1 MNLSDVERY
10 LTSDERAELA
20 ALLDADLT
28 QRPWL
33 PLAGPQTMAYEAT
46 ADVVGYGGAAGG
58 GKGLA
63 LDTPLPTPT
72 GWTRMGDVQPGDTLF
87 DDRGQPCAVTAVSQ
101 VSRRPCFRLTF
112 DDGSTL
118 VADDVHRWV
127 TFSAA
132 ELAALTRKSPEWRAA
147 RRARRPSRAKEGTS
161 PARLAALAKLNAR
174 DTTTA
179 APTGTVRDTSELY
192 ATLLTASGRRNHA
205 IPVAPSL
212 ATLNRSLPIPPY
224 TLGAWLGDGTSRNG
238 QLTGIDAGVW
248 ARIGADGF
256 KVVHYVHSEQAHN
269 ILGLQPKLRAAG
281 LLQNKHIPPAYLRA
295 GHADRLALLQG
306 LMDTDG
312 YAAPDGGCEFDGVNE
327 RLVADT
333 LELVRS
339 LGIKATLQA
348 GTATLNGRVI
358 GAKWRIKF
366 VTGMPVFGLPRKQD
380 RLRPTQR
387 RVATFRYLVACEPVE
402 SVPTRCIAVDSAS
415 RQYLAGAAMIP
426 THNTDLACGKAL
438 TQHQVVQVFRREG
451 TELTAIIDR
460 VAEIVGHRD
469 GLGGKPPM
477 WRDPGGKCKLIEFCS
492 VPNLGDERKYQGR
505 AKDFL
510 VIDEAANFLE
520 SQVRFLMG
528 WVRTVDPTQRTQTL
542 LTFNPPTSAE
552 GRWIITFFAP
562 WLDKKF
568 NGPGGRAQPG
578 ELRYVAVLDGKDQW
592 LESGEPF
599 TYKGEKVLP
608 QSRTFIP
615 ARVAD
620 NPFLV
625 GTNYM
630 ATLQALPEPLRS
642 QMLYGDF
649 DAGMDD
655 DIWQVIPTRWVE
667 AAQARWVDRKPKGEM
682 MQMGVDVARGGKDS
696 TVIAA
701 RHRDDTARHD
711 LWFDRL
717 KEIQGPDT
725 DDGDKCAAQVLV
737 ARRDDAPINIDV
749 IGVGASAYD
758 SIRRAQAQVMG
769 VNVSEAARGP
779 DRTGRLAFF
788 NQRSEL
794 WWRMREALDPTQNT
808 GIALPPDQALLAE
821 LCAPRFELSGRTIKV
836 ESREDIIK
844 RIGRSPDRATAVVL
858 ALIDQPKTRVLRAL
872 TGVDDPVNYDPY
884 ANL

>member
-1 MNLSDVERY
+1 MNLDDLERY
-10 LTSDERAELA
+10 LTPEEREELN
-20 ALLDADLT
+20 ALLEADLT

-33 PLAGPQTMAYEAT
+33 PLAGPQTMAYESI
-46 ADVVGYGGAAGG
+46 ADVVGFGGAAGG

-63 LDTPLPTPT
+63 LDTPLPTPP
-72 GWTRMGDVQPGDTLF
+72 GWVNMGDVQPGATLF
-87 DDRGQPCAVTAVSQ
+87 DDCGHPCTVTAVSE
-101 VSRRPCFRLTF
+101 VSHRPCFRLTF

-127 TFSAA
+127 TFNAV

-147 RRARRPSRAKEGTS
+147 RRATRPSRAKGSTS

-174 DTTTA
+174 STTTA
-179 APTGTVRDTSELY
+179 PPTGTMRNTAELH
-192 ATLLTASGRRNHA
+192 ATLLAPNGRRNHA

-212 ATLNRSLPIPPY
+212 DLPITDLPIPPY
-224 TLGAWLGDGTSRNG
+224 TLGAWLGDGSSRNG
-238 QLTGIDAGVW
+238 QLTGVDPGIW
-248 ARIGADGF
+248 ERIEADGF
-256 KVVHYVHSEQAHN
+256 EVVHYARSEQAHN
-269 ILGLQPKLRAAG
+269 ILGLQAKLRAGG
-281 LLQNKHIPPAYLRA
+281 LLQNKHIPAAYLRA
-295 GHADRLALLQG
+295 SHADRLALLQG

-312 YAAPDGGCEFDGVNE
+312 YAASDGGCEFDGVNE
-327 RLVADT
+327 TLVADT
-333 LELVRS
+333 LSLVRT
-339 LGIKATLQA
+339 LGIKATLTT
-348 GTATLNGRVI
+348 GTAKLNGRVI
-358 GAKWRIKF
+358 GPKWRVKF
-366 VTGMPVFGLPRKQD
+366 VTQLPVFGLQRKLD
-380 RLRPTQR
+380 RMKPTQR
-387 RVATFRYLVACEPVE
+387 RVATLRYLVACEPVD
-402 SVPTRCIAVDSAS
+402 SVPTRCIAVDSPT
-415 RQYLAGAAMIP
+415 RQYLAGRALIP

-460 VAEIVGHRD
+460 MAEIVGHRD
-469 GLGGKPPM
+469 GLGGKPPL
-477 WRDPGGKCKLIEFCS
+477 WREPGGKCKLIEFCS

-510 VIDEAANFLE
+510 VVDEAANFLE

-528 WVRTVDPTQRTQTL
+528 WVRTVDPNQRTQTL

-552 GRWIITFFAP
+552 GRWIISFFAP
-562 WLDKKF
+562 WLDRKYA
-568 NGPGGRAQPG
+568 GPGGRAKPG

-592 LESGEPF
+592 LTSGEPF
-599 TYKGEKVLP
+599 LHNGEMIRP

-615 ARVAD
+615 SRITD
-620 NPFLV
+620 NPYLV

-630 ATLQALPEPLRS
+630 ATLQSLPEPLRS

-649 DAGMDD
+649 EAGLQD

-667 AAQARWVDRKPKGEM
+667 AAQARWVDRQPKGEM
-682 MQMGVDVARGGKDS
+682 MQIGVDVARGGQDS
-696 TVIAA
+696 TIIAP
-701 RHRDDTARHD
+701 RHRDDNARHD

-717 KEIQGPDT
+717 KEIKGPDT

-758 SIRRAQAQVMG
+758 SIKRTGAQVWG
-769 VNVSEAARGP
+769 VNVSEAARAA
-779 DRTGRLAFF
+779 DRTGRLSFF
-788 NQRSEL
+788 NLRSEL

-821 LCAPRFELSGRTIKV
+821 LCAPRFELSGKTIKV
-836 ESREDIIK
+836 EGREDIVK
-844 RIGRSPDRATAVVL
+844 RVGRSPDRATAVVL

-872 TGVDDPVNYDPY
+872 SGVDDVMNYDPL